1 MSGFGPPRA
10 PMVTGRTKPI
20 AEHARHHAPPGWPA
34 VVLPA
39 TEPDWQHSATAFLF
53 DCCPPDFRAHPVLR
67 RHPVVLARLAGHCLE
82 AQLAGMERGVAQL
95 REQLGDHV
103 PSEAIEQSIE
113 ALHAERARTQRQ
125 LRGVRLVEEAL
136 RGASFIRRL

>member
-1 MSGFGPPRA
+1 M
-10 PMVTGRTKPI
+10 
-20 AEHARHHAPPGWPA
+20 
-34 VVLPA
+34 VLPA

-67 RHPVVLARLAGHCLE
+67 RHPVLLARLAGHCLQ
-82 AQLAGMERGVAQL
+82 AQLAAMDQALAQV

-103 PSEAIEQSIE
+103 PSEAIEQGVE

-125 LRGVRLVEEAL
+125 LRGLGLVEEAL
-136 RGASFIRRL
+136 RGASFIRHL